1 MQKCSSFNGLTST
14 ISEAPVITHR
24 AEVLKD
30 KDSHSWDNEQHHKHH
45 NPDVSAE
52 GLWGRKKK
60 SVLRVK
66 TENKEILINL
76 PIYSLMQ
83 HAFLKGKQTRGV
95 YIPSDNQGLDWGGI
109 RGYAWASPFIWWASQ
124 GLFSFKHI
132 KRTASFWDYR
142 DSFCIGPVSGSF
154 GKWYKWKMYQL
165 WSKWIILDWF
175 FVYDVIYMATPH
187 RGDLGKVFTNAHKPQ
202 SQIHSQQT

>member
-1 MQKCSSFNGLTST
+1 MNLQAGDIESGGFIFINGYVKEKTANEGYRGSKLRARKMQKCSSFNGLTST

-24 AEVLKD
+24 AEVFKD

-83 HAFLKGKQTRGV
+83 HAFLRGKQTRGV

-109 RGYAWASPFIWWASQ
+109 RGYASASPFIWWASQ

-132 KRTASFWDYR
+132 KRTASLLR
-142 DSFCIGPVSGSF
+142 
-154 GKWYKWKMYQL
+154 L
-165 WSKWIILDWF
+165 
-175 FVYDVIYMATPH
+175 
-187 RGDLGKVFTNAHKPQ
+187 
-202 SQIHSQQT
+202 